1 MSDYP
6 QPFSRLLHLTAHAW
20 RLAVDRRLKESG
32 LSMSSWMAIASVAT
46 AAEPPTQKA
55 LAQLLGLEEA
65 SVVPLVDRLV
75 KQQLLA
81 RVQPPDDRRKR
92 LLVLTPQGTLAFS
105 EVKTQADALRAQ
117 LLQDIDAGELAIAEK
132 VLQQLLDRL
141 GSL

>member
-1 MSDYP
+1 MTDYP

-32 LSMSSWMAIASVAT
+32 LSMSSWMAIATVAT
-46 AAEPPTQKA
+46 ANEPPTQKA

-81 RVQPPDDRRKR
+81 RVQPQEDRRKR
-92 LLVLTPQGTLAFS
+92 LLMLTEQGNIAFA
-105 EVKTQADALRAQ
+105 EVKTQADTLRAQ
-117 LLQDIDAGELAIAEK
+117 LLADIDPQALAVTEH
-132 VLQQLLDRL
+132 VLQQLLTRL
-141 GSL
+141 GTL

>member
-117 LLQDIDAGELAIAEK
+117 LLQDIDAAELAIAEK

>member
-1 MSDYP
+1 MTDHP

-32 LSMSSWMAIASVAT
+32 LSMSSWLAIASVAT
-46 AAEPPTQKA
+46 ASEPPTQKA

-81 RVQPPDDRRKR
+81 RVQPKEDRRKR
-92 LLVLTPQGTLAFS
+92 LLVLTKQGGEAFAT
-105 EVKTQADALRAQ
+105 VKTQADALRAQ
-117 LLQDIDAGELAIAEK
+117 LLADIDPAALAVTEN
-132 VLQQLLDRL
+132 VLQQLLERL
-141 GSL
+141 GNV

>member
-1 MSDYP
+1 MTDHP

-32 LSMSSWMAIASVAT
+32 LSMSSGLAIASVAT
-46 AAEPPTQKA
+46 ASEPPTQKA

-81 RVQPPDDRRKR
+81 RVQPKEDRRKR
-92 LLVLTPQGTLAFS
+92 LLVLTEQGGEAFAT
-105 EVKTQADALRAQ
+105 VKTQADALRAQ
-117 LLQDIDAGELAIAEK
+117 LLADIDPAALAVTEN
-132 VLQQLLDRL
+132 VLQQLLERL
-141 GSL
+141 GNV

>member
-1 MSDYP
+1 MTDHP

-32 LSMSSWMAIASVAT
+32 LSMSSWLAIASVAT
-46 AAEPPTQKA
+46 ASEPPTQKA

-81 RVQPPDDRRKR
+81 RVQPKEDRRKR
-92 LLVLTPQGTLAFS
+92 LLVLTEQGNEAFATM
-105 EVKTQADALRAQ
+105 KTQADALRAQ
-117 LLQDIDAGELAIAEK
+117 LLADIDPAALAVTEN
-132 VLQQLLDRL
+132 VLQQLLERL
-141 GSL
+141 GNV

>member
-1 MSDYP
+1 MRDYP

-32 LSMSSWMAIASVAT
+32 LSMSSWMAIATVAT
-46 AAEPPTQKA
+46 ANEPPTQKA

-81 RVQPPDDRRKR
+81 RVQPKEDRRKR
-92 LLVLTPQGTLAFS
+92 LLVLTEQGSVAYA

-117 LLQDIDAGELAIAEK
+117 LLADIDPDALAVTEK
-132 VLQQLLDRL
+132 VLQQLLVRL
-141 GSL
+141 GSS

>member
-1 MSDYP
+1 MTDHP

-32 LSMSSWMAIASVAT
+32 LSMSSWLAIASVAT
-46 AAEPPTQKA
+46 ASEPPTQKA

-81 RVQPPDDRRKR
+81 RVQPKEDRRKR
-92 LLVLTPQGTLAFS
+92 LLVLTEQGGEAFAT
-105 EVKTQADALRAQ
+105 VKTQADALRAQ
-117 LLQDIDAGELAIAEK
+117 LLAGIDPAALAVTEN
-132 VLQQLLDRL
+132 VLQQLLERL
-141 GSL
+141 GNV

>member
-1 MSDYP
+1 MTDHP

-32 LSMSSWMAIASVAT
+32 LSMSSWLAIASVAT
-46 AAEPPTQKA
+46 ASEPPTQKA

-81 RVQPPDDRRKR
+81 RVQPKEDRRKR
-92 LLVLTPQGTLAFS
+92 LLVLTEQGGEAFAT
-105 EVKTQADALRAQ
+105 VKTQADALRAQ
-117 LLQDIDAGELAIAEK
+117 LLADIDPAALAVTEN
-132 VLQQLLDRL
+132 VLQQLLERL
-141 GSL
+141 GNV

>member
-1 MSDYP
+1 MTDHP

-32 LSMSSWMAIASVAT
+32 LSMSSWLAIASVAT
-46 AAEPPTQKA
+46 ANEPPTQKA

-81 RVQPPDDRRKR
+81 RVQPKEDRRKR
-92 LLVLTPQGTLAFS
+92 LLVLTEQGGEAFAT
-105 EVKTQADALRAQ
+105 VKTQADALRAQ
-117 LLQDIDAGELAIAEK
+117 LLADIDPAALAVTEN
-132 VLQQLLDRL
+132 VLQQLLERL
-141 GSL
+141 GNV

>member
-1 MSDYP
+1 
-6 QPFSRLLHLTAHAW
+6 
-20 RLAVDRRLKESG
+20 
-32 LSMSSWMAIASVAT
+32 MSSWMAIASVAT

-117 LLQDIDAGELAIAEK
+117 LLQDIDAAELAIAEK